1 MSRRDASAVERVA
14 AVGAL
19 RFTAVGAAP
28 ALVAL
33 ARDGQ
38 PMVARLRRYAS
49 RVCLLGHRRRADGA
63 ERAERAGGRVPR
75 EEADATSRT
84 ALAAA
89 VKAAPRSSALAHAG
103 RNARAAAAAA
113 SRALGHVATCALPAR
128 IARASVGADALA
140 VSAAR
145 LVADGFGAIGARPAR
160 RTSASVGAHTRP
172 TTACT
177 RAVVQAAWLAA
188 RGAAVALVAAA
199 HVGNE
204 APAVPPAVEAVGN
217 LARIAR
223 VPRGARAS
231 TPIAIAHAV
240 GRAVVRAA
248 HPNRAIGAAP
258 AGRAQALAIVA
269 VATSRAVVCAQAR

>member
-63 ERAERAGGRVPR
+63 ERAGGRVPR

-113 SRALGHVATCALPAR
+113 SRALGHVATRALPAR

>member
-1 MSRRDASAVERVA
+1 MHRPWSASQPLGHCGSQQSAPPQPWWHSHETGSPWSPGSEGMQVECA
-14 AVGAL
+14 SWATGGAL
-19 RFTAVGAAP
+19 MAPSAPSAPVDVFPAKRLTRPAEQRLPLQSKPPHGA
-28 ALVAL
+28 
-33 ARDGQ
+33 RHWHT
-38 PMVARLRRYAS
+38 
-49 RVCLLGHRRRADGA
+49 LG
-63 ERAERAGGRVPR
+63 
-75 EEADATSRT
+75 
-84 ALAAA
+84 
-89 VKAAPRSSALAHAG
+89 
-103 RNARAAAAAA
+103 
-113 SRALGHVATCALPAR
+113 ALPAR

-140 VSAAR
+140 MSAAR

-172 TTACT
+172 TAACT